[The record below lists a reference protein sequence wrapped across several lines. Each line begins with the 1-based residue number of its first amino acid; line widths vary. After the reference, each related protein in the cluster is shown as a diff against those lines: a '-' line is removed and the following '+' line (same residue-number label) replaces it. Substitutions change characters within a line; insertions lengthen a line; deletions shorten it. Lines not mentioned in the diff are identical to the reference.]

1 MTNSVDRIIK
11 IIENLNLHAVVLKIT
26 DSLIFIP
33 YMSPD
38 TPERF
43 GYDIESFNSV
53 LINNPADFISEYDC
67 EYIKKGLLKII
78 DSTVKYDFNVRVK
91 AKDRSV
97 KTLEGSAVYYGEENG
112 SFYYLVTLS
121 DEIETPEKSTSKVI
135 KDAERLHKAIEF
147 ANIATW
153 DYDIKTSR
161 FFNEEDL
168 NTLFDFSF
176 TGMTIPADLI
186 DSGLIDNE
194 EYNSIS
200 DFYEKVHSGYRELT
214 RESWFHLPDNKD
226 RFFKIRYIVEFNEN
240 NIPVIAHGMLMDLTE
255 QKNAEI
261 SFNLRADAF
270 LRNNQDNISTYHVD
284 LSEKTI
290 KSAVTSYAYLKDIEK
305 SDNYDELLLSIA
317 DKIPS
322 KTEKIIFLNTFE
334 RDNLVSSF
342 DKSIFQI
349 KYEHPIYVKKSHE
362 LIARTTA
369 DLIKNPA
376 SGNIEAVINITD
388 INYGKIMENLIHG
401 TVQREYDYIALVYIN
416 SKIFYIIDKYTNELR
431 QENSDFIEYFST
443 RFKESIH
450 SEDELDFVLSEF
462 NYTNLIEKI
471 NTYGEF
477 TLQYNTNDD
486 YEKNRHK
493 ILSFAFL
500 NNKRDIITVSCHD
513 TTKLFNDEL
522 RQKKKL
528 SNALVEAE
536 KANIAKAEFL
546 SLVSHDIRTPLNG
559 IMGMLELACTSDDIN
574 DIRNYLS
581 KASTSSEYLLGLL
594 NDVLDMSKIESGK
607 IELKPEFYEYNEFKE
622 YIEGII
628 LPLCKNNDLKFTMNI
643 EHENQAI
650 FVDKLRFNQII
661 FNILSNSC
669 KYTKK
674 GGFVDLDIKS
684 ELINDYSEI
693 LKITIKDNGIG
704 MSEEF
709 QKHMFESFS
718 QEQRPGTETTEGSG
732 LGLSIAYNLVK
743 LMGGEINVES
753 KINKGTTFRISFLL
767 PYKNVDEKV
776 KTGNVIYDEI
786 VRKDYSGKRFL
797 LCEDNEINQE
807 IALQILTSA
816 GATVDIAND
825 GHEAIEKYKKSKSSY
840 YDAIFMDIRMPNID
854 GLAATREIRRSK
866 KKDSK
871 TIPIIAM
878 TANAMGEDK
887 MECIEAGMNAYIPK
901 PINVSKLY
909 KLMNRII
916 K

>member
-536 KANIAKAEFL
+536 KANIAKSEFL